1 MGKDFRRMMKKHKLL
16 FIFIGTL
23 VAIAAVSFLF
33 SRLYDSLAADSTI
46 MPPKW
51 GFLILPVVSVC
62 GIGMWVF
69 YKNWKDLI
77 YRQKTHRESYSK
89 DRKRY
94 SGFNTDELEEHFE
107 NADPYR
113 MDARTLPRVHW
124 RDAEGVILGKVGDRL
139 IGRGSSEAGNLA
151 VFGLPGTGKTLSQ
164 LVPTALRFSGSTVV
178 IDIKGDILHYTG
190 GSRNVK
196 VFSPEHPEE
205 SCHFNPLGGVQDMDT
220 AELRVFLE
228 SLALAMLPDP
238 KEKEHYF
245 TEGGRDFFCG
255 IALYLLSRNINT
267 PFRDIVSAVLRGNAV
282 DWALKISESDCLDAR
297 DYTDSYI
304 GSNERNVAGCYNCIC
319 RALRP
324 FSNGKIARLLDGEG
338 DCLSIDMLDKGYDI
352 YLEIPQDKVKVY
364 APITTIIVDSLTS
377 AFMRRPDVVKKADVR
392 PVLFILDEFPQLNF
406 DFDTLSIALSTL
418 RSKKV
423 SVFLAQ
429 QSVAQIEYRYGDA
442 GFREI
447 IDTCSYISV
456 MSAQDPKSRE
466 FFQKLFGKRKILK
479 TSIAA
484 KAARPLGLLDA
495 EQPTHTTQEE
505 REYIF
510 QAEDFSNLDGM
521 VAIYANGKYIVAEKT
536 FCFE

>member
-1 MGKDFRRMMKKHKLL
+1 
-16 FIFIGTL
+16 
-23 VAIAAVSFLF
+23 
-33 SRLYDSLAADSTI
+33 
-46 MPPKW
+46 
-51 GFLILPVVSVC
+51 
-62 GIGMWVF
+62 
-69 YKNWKDLI
+69 
-77 YRQKTHRESYSK
+77 
-89 DRKRY
+89 
-94 SGFNTDELEEHFE
+94 
-107 NADPYR
+107 
-113 MDARTLPRVHW
+113 
-124 RDAEGVILGKVGDRL
+124 
-139 IGRGSSEAGNLA
+139 
-151 VFGLPGTGKTLSQ
+151 
-164 LVPTALRFSGSTVV
+164 
-178 IDIKGDILHYTG
+178 
-190 GSRNVK
+190 
-196 VFSPEHPEE
+196 
-205 SCHFNPLGGVQDMDT
+205 MDT

-228 SLALAMLPDP
+228 SLSLAILPDP

-418 RSKKV
+418 CSKKV

>member
-1 MGKDFRRMMKKHKLL
+1 MVGSAL
-16 FIFIGTL
+16 FIGRVREKSYHYETD
-23 VAIAAVSFLF
+23 
-33 SRLYDSLAADSTI
+33 RD
-46 MPPKW
+46 
-51 GFLILPVVSVC
+51 
-62 GIGMWVF
+62 
-69 YKNWKDLI
+69 YK
-77 YRQKTHRESYSK
+77 Q

-94 SGFNTDELEEHFE
+94 SGFNMGELEEHFE

-113 MDARTLPRVHW
+113 MDVRALPCVHW
-124 RDAEGVILGKVGDRL
+124 RNAVGVILGKVGDRL

-164 LVPTALRFSGSTVV
+164 LVPTALRFGGSTVV
-178 IDIKGDILHYTG
+178 IDIKGDILHYTK
-190 GSRNVK
+190 GSRRVK
-196 VFSPEHPEE
+196 VFSPENPEE
-205 SCHFNPLGGVQDMDT
+205 SCHFNPLGGVQDMDI

-228 SLALAMLPDP
+228 SLALAVLPDP
-238 KEKEHYF
+238 KEKERYF

-255 IALYLLSRNINT
+255 IALYLLTQDRNT
-267 PFRDIVSAVLRGNAV
+267 PFRDIVGAILRGNAFQ
-282 DWALKISESDCLDAR
+282 WAQDISGSDCMDAR

-304 GSNERNVAGCYNCIC
+304 GSNERNVAGCYNSIC

-324 FSNGKIARLLDGEG
+324 FSNGKVAQLLDGEG
-338 DCLSIDMLDKGYDI
+338 DCLSIDMLDDGYDI

-364 APITTIIVDSLTS
+364 TPITTIIVDSLMS
-377 AFMRRPDVVKKADVR
+377 AFMRRPDVVEKADVR

-423 SVFLAQ
+423 SVVLAQ
-429 QSVAQIEYRYGDA
+429 QSAAQIEYRYGEA

-447 IDTCSYISV
+447 VDTCSYISV

-466 FFQKLFGKRKILK
+466 FFQKLFGMHKVLK

-484 KAARPLGLLDA
+484 KAARPLGWLDA

-510 QAEDFSNLDGM
+510 QAEDFSNLGDK
-521 VAIYANGKYIVAEKT
+521 VAIYANGKYIIAEKT